1 VELFE
6 LLDVFPVQG
15 PALGAE
21 QEGCEDDSTI
31 DFHLCFQGYTM
42 IQDTQPFNG
51 LWSGTTRVGR
61 YQKKHSPT
69 HTHPDQTSFVNFLHL
84 QLSIVSS
91 LFSLRARLSSLT
103 TSLQVLLVL
112 DPLLHT
118 PCISSPN
125 HHLLF
130 AAHAHTNA
138 ACSAAIPMLC
148 HLYLVSLSAPN
159 STLSTTTFTR
169 YNTAEAN
176 KDSNKTNRHQI
187 SGIPSLQF
195 CWRPTIFAR
204 STSAYFYWTEA
215 SQ

>member
-1 VELFE
+1 MIHSILCVQFTCLTVLFDN
-6 LLDVFPVQG
+6 LSPG
-15 PALGAE
+15 P
-21 QEGCEDDSTI
+21 
-31 DFHLCFQGYTM
+31 
-42 IQDTQPFNG
+42 
-51 LWSGTTRVGR
+51 LWS
-61 YQKKHSPT
+61 
-69 HTHPDQTSFVNFLHL
+69 
-84 QLSIVSS
+84 S
-91 LFSLRARLSSLT
+91 LVF
-103 TSLQVLLVL
+103 LVL
-112 DPLLHT
+112 DPILHT
-118 PCISSPN
+118 RCISSPR